1 MKRGKWGMGKNVC
14 QSQNEYC
21 GKEKD
26 LSIVLYMLF
35 KISSFYFFEKRAN
48 YKPPPLP
55 PRYPLFTH
63 TLSIVNGANSIY
75 FLDHI
80 VGT

>member
-48 YKPPPLP
+48 YKPPPS
-55 PRYPLFTH
+55 PRGIHYLHIPYPSLMVLTLF
-63 TLSIVNGANSIY
+63 I
-75 FLDHI
+75 F
-80 VGT
+80 